1 MEGFTKNVNWNK
13 SQVVS
18 CNTNLKAS
26 QVLRRDFYEKFME
39 WFLWEEIFGALHRKF
54 KKPNWYDTLLE
65 LLTNLSNFDLIL
77 LTFFTKI
84 PKWKLEAFVF
94 LVTFWFS
101 VVSSVGWVGLL
112 EDSSEGKGD
121 EEVTVALVEL
131 GLELDP
137 VQPVEEP
144 KQIVLNNKNKLN
156 VLFDKFQNGIL
167 VGNIFPLLSSRLV
180 SQISY
185 F

>member
-1 MEGFTKNVNWNK
+1 
-13 SQVVS
+13 
-18 CNTNLKAS
+18 
-26 QVLRRDFYEKFME
+26 ME

-94 LVTFWFS
+94 LVTFLFS

-137 VQPVEEP
+137 VQPVEEQN
-144 KQIVLNNKNKLN
+144 KLSVSVSNNKN
-156 VLFDKFQNGIL
+156 KFQNGIL
-167 VGNIFPLLSSRLV
+167 VANIVRCSRLV